1 MSHCLCNDGW
11 LLSCHF
17 VFMLYT
23 RDSVGGQ
30 AQHVCLSICLSLCLS
45 VCLSICVSVCLSVCL
60 SVYLLVCLSVCLF
73 ACLSVCLSICLSV
86 CLSVYL
92 LVCLSVCLFA
102 CLSVCLSACLKSASC
117 PDSVQSFGSVPVVSH
132 GTETLGIPTSL
143 CKLDAP
149 RSPIQVTL
157 FAQSS

>member
-45 VCLSICVSVCLSVCL
+45 VCLSICVSVCLSVSL
-60 SVYLLVCLSVCLF
+60 SVCLSVCLF
-73 ACLSVCLSICLSV
+73 ASLSVCLSVCLSEKCELSRFCTIFWFCSCGLTSHRDSRDSHQFV
-86 CLSVYL
+86 QTRCSEIANSGHALCSELVKLRCPQSATLLLRFCHVTRMNYL
-92 LVCLSVCLFA
+92 ARC
-102 CLSVCLSACLKSASC
+102 AS
-117 PDSVQSFGSVPVVSH
+117 P
-132 GTETLGIPTSL
+132 
-143 CKLDAP
+143 
-149 RSPIQVTL
+149 
-157 FAQSS
+157 